1 MDYSKKMVRNIQS
14 LVPTISEP
22 KRKKI
27 LLLITVIFYFGIQL
41 YPLMTFSQNVG
52 RVLTF
57 KHSMRWLN
65 ESNFPNYF
73 LLTNVRDS
81 IKANISRDLIVL
93 LKADN
98 IYFPDKIEYQIITGF
113 GKPKKSSSVSMDVV
127 GYNIEL
133 NSFLTRATSGYA
145 VFWSMN
151 VVIRKDGNTILDK
164 EVKHEIEYSNAS
176 GYMTSIRWLTPI
188 EFQSIFKGL
197 FREAIGLENR
207 FTEKII
213 VGRIEE
219 KEKEIKSWFPESSRF
234 MMKKRGSWL
243 HAGNFAAQL
252 EQDKDTLIRFIYKNK
267 PEFKFGTISL
277 KPILADL
284 FTAATGIGTTYTITE
299 KERKRGVMEFSNGKN
314 LTIGLNWIEE
324 ITTTNTT
331 GDVQSRITVPLIG
344 QIFNDTIL
352 MGNFIYE
359 EISSTLASGVTKEK
373 FSWVSGPYME
383 NSFGTAVIHRIKGK
397 LHDLPFVAEY
407 NELFGYVEIKIENQT
422 LACMIFQNCNPENG
436 QSFDNSRLSKNKLI
450 KSGAS
455 VNNLAKPSLGNEDK
469 LEWYPIFIRKNFTT
483 TEMENGLGILA
494 CLFFGIG
501 NM

>member
-1 MDYSKKMVRNIQS
+1 MDYSKNMVRNIES
-14 LVPTISEP
+14 LVPISSEP
-22 KRKKI
+22 KRKN
-27 LLLITVIFYFGIQL
+27 LLLFITVIFYFGVQL
-41 YPLMTFSQNVG
+41 YPLLTFSQNVA
-52 RVLTF
+52 RVISF
-57 KHSMRWLN
+57 KHTMRWLN
-65 ESNFPNYF
+65 ESNFPNHF

-81 IKANISRDLIVL
+81 INATIQHDLIEL
-93 LKADN
+93 LKIN
-98 IYFPDKIEYQIITGF
+98 NVSFPDKVEYQIITGF
-113 GKPKKSSSVSMDVV
+113 GKPRNSSARPISSA
-127 GYNIEL
+127 GYDLEI

-145 VFWSMN
+145 VYWSVN
-151 VVIRKDGNTILDK
+151 IVIRKDGNNILEK

-197 FREAIGLENR
+197 FREAIGLENK
-207 FTEKII
+207 FAEKII

-284 FTAATGIGTTYTITE
+284 FTATTGIGTTYTIKE
-299 KERKRGVMEFSNGKN
+299 KERKRGVLEFSNGKN
-314 LTIGLNWIEE
+314 LMIGLNWIEE

-331 GDVQSRITVPLIG
+331 GEVQSRITVPLVG
-344 QIFNDTIL
+344 QIFNDTTL

-359 EISSTLASGVTKEK
+359 KISTTLSSEVTKEK
-373 FSWVSGPYME
+373 FSWVSGPYTE
-383 NSFGTAVIHRIKGK
+383 NSYGTAVIHRIIGK
-397 LHDLPFVAEY
+397 LQEKPFVAEY
-407 NELFGYVEIKIENQT
+407 NELFGHVEVKIENQT

-436 QSFDNSRLSKNKLI
+436 QSFDNSKLSKNKRVM
-450 KSGAS
+450 SGAN
-455 VNNLAKPSLGNEDK
+455 VNNVATPSLENEVK
-469 LEWYPIFIRKNFTT
+469 LEWYPIFIRKDFTSS
-483 TEMENGLGILA
+483 EMETGLGILV